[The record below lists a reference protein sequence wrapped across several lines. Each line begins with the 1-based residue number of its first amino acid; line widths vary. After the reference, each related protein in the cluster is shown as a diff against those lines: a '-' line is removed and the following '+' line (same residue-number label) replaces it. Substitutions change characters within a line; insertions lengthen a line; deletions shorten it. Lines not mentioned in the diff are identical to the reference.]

1 MKYDLAIKK
10 EQTID
15 TYNKEESQKH
25 CTKWTKADMKAC
37 TEEQEK
43 HYRQWLGR
51 TVGGD
56 RTKNHE
62 ITFWGDGNIL
72 YLDSNNIYKT
82 VCVCRNS

>member
-15 TYNKEESQKH
+15 TCNKEESQKH

-51 TVGGD
+51 AVG
-56 RTKNHE
+56 
-62 ITFWGDGNIL
+62 WGTEQKIM
-72 YLDSNNIYKT
+72 
-82 VCVCRNS
+82 R